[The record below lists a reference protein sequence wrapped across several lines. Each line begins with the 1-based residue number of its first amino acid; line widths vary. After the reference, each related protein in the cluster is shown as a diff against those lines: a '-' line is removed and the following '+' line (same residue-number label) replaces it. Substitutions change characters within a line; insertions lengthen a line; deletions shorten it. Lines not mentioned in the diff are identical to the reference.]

1 MPEAAEASKE
11 VSIADVVPDLSGAE
25 QEEARQAL
33 DDYCELLFQIFERRE
48 RQRSDTFDESVVD
61 SYHEIKVDSR
71 NK

>member
-61 SYHEIKVDSR
+61 SYHEMKVDSR

>member
-11 VSIADVVPDLSGAE
+11 FSIADVVPDLSGAE